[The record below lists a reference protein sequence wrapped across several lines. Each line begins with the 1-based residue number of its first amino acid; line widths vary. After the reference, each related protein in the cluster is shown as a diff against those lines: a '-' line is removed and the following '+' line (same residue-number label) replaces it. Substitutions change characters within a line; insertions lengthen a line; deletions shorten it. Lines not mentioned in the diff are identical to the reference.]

1 MKDQLRQHPL
11 NEGTHLLL
19 YSIYDDI
26 LISLDLIIK
35 NNQHQFNNIPIISI
49 SLYQDHNFIIDSI
62 MALFSILMRY

>member
-35 NNQHQFNNIPIISI
+35 NNQHQFDKIYTNNIYFTIPRSQF
-49 SLYQDHNFIIDSI
+49 YH
-62 MALFSILMRY
+62 